1 MTDNHAIIP
10 AAGASEETKLSL
22 IRRRVALPEAL
33 LFFAFVMAYIWR
45 LQSSEFSWWIVFPVW
60 LILSFV
66 FHRDTP
72 KTLGWRA
79 DNLWPATRQAVL
91 PFAVF
96 ITAISILGLFLGAL
110 HRVPSHLIELRRLA
124 GYFAFCLLQEVGL
137 QSFLMNRLLAALGK
151 PFPAALVAGA
161 LFAMTHWPNPVL
173 MPLTFMGGTMLCWLF
188 ALERNIIPLA
198 IGQAI
203 LGSIVWWAIPVA
215 LHHGMRVGPG
225 YYSFQ
230 LPTH

>member
-1 MTDNHAIIP
+1 M
-10 AAGASEETKLSL
+10 KLSV
-22 IRRRVALPEAL
+22 IRQRVALPEAL
-33 LFFAFVMAYIWR
+33 LFFAFVLAYIWR
-45 LQSSEFSWWIVFPVW
+45 LQSREFSWWVVFPVW
-60 LILSFV
+60 LILSFA
-66 FHRDTP
+66 FHGDTP

-79 DNLWPATRQAVL
+79 DNLWPATRQTIL

-96 ITAISILGLFLGAL
+96 IAAISILGLFLGAL
-110 HRVPSHLIELRRLA
+110 HRVPSHLIEPRRLV

-137 QSFLMNRLLAALGK
+137 QSFLMNRLLASLQK
-151 PFPAALVAGA
+151 PFPAALAAGA

-173 MPLTFMGGTMLCWLF
+173 MPFTFIGGTTLCWLF
-188 ALERNIIPLA
+188 ARERNIIPLA

-230 LPTH
+230 LPMH